1 MFHGKQ
7 RYMSVASTILM
18 QPVED
23 VHVLMCYGIVVL
35 RDLHAMQV
43 MNKPYSDR
51 LWPSTPS

>member
-43 MNKPYSDR
+43 MNKPY
-51 LWPSTPS
+51 